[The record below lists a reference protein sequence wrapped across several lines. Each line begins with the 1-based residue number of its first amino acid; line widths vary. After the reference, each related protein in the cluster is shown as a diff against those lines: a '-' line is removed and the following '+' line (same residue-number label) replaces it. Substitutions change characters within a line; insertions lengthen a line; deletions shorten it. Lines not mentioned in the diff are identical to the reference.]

1 MKKILL
7 KSKLFIAVL
16 TVLFTCF
23 NTNSNAQF
31 NLGNFDLNSLLALES
46 QISNVGNLQDSIL
59 NVVQTTLNDSTII
72 DQDSLADLQNQ
83 LTTISNQ
90 QDSLQKVL
98 ADSTGLTQDS
108 IATLLNQVSTL
119 QNQQD
124 SLQQVITDANVV
136 NIDSLN
142 QLATKLLVLQ
152 NQFDSLSTIATKQ
165 MNNISTLNQ
174 DTINKYSST
183 FTYMQLQVD
192 SILNNNQVQGVEI
205 NNTIQ
210 ASLYP
215 NPSSLYFSISTDAII
230 ENVSIKSIN
239 GIEVISFSNQEK
251 YNVSSI
257 ESGLYIVLVKTNK
270 GYSMIKLN
278 KE

>member
-7 KSKLFIAVL
+7 KSKLIAVISM
-16 TVLFTCF
+16 FIIGF

-31 NLGNFDLNSLLALES
+31 NIGNFDPNTLTALVS
-46 QISNVGNLQDSIL
+46 QISQFSTTQDSLI

-83 LTTISNQ
+83 LTTLSTK

-108 IATLLNQVSTL
+108 INILTNELTNM
-119 QNQQD
+119 QNKQD

-136 NIDSLN
+136 NVDSLN
-142 QLATKLLVLQ
+142 QVATKLLVLQ

-192 SILNNNQVQGVEI
+192 SILRNNQVQGVEV
-205 NNTIQ
+205 NKTIV

-215 NPSSLYFSISTDAII
+215 NPSSSYFSISTDALI
-230 ENVSIKSIN
+230 ENVSIKSVN
-239 GIEVISFSNQEK
+239 GNEVISFSSQEK
-251 YNVSSI
+251 YDISLI

-270 GYSMIKLN
+270 GYTLVKLS